1 MNEKM
6 QQALEQA
13 YRWEHGDD
21 PTLFP
26 ILNEMHGS
34 LLHQL
39 LVMGT
44 ILSDR
49 HLFPVY
55 LLALVVIAIATVL
68 LQRDPSKR
76 IAKKALWRDVLAV
89 FVLTFA
95 FGGLLIYG
103 LKHGLH
109 TPRPFVTWA
118 PEDRN
123 RLGFLVEIG
132 EDYMSFP
139 SGHAAFATMVAIC
152 LWPALGKRGRV
163 LACLFVAWAACS
175 RVGLGLHHPVDVLG
189 GIALSLVVGLIVRK
203 AVRRLQDCAIS
214 RKP

>member
-1 MNEKM
+1 MNDKM

-26 ILNEMHGS
+26 ILTELHGS
-34 LLHQL
+34 LYHRL

-49 HLFPVY
+49 HFFPVY
-55 LLALVVIAIATVL
+55 LLVMVVIAAATVL
-68 LQRDPSKR
+68 LQRNPRKR
-76 IAKKALWRDVLAV
+76 IAKKKLWRDVIAV

-95 FGGLLIYG
+95 FGGLLVYG

-118 PEDRN
+118 PEDRSQ
-123 RLGFLVEIG
+123 LGSLVEVG

-139 SGHAAFATMVAIC
+139 SGHAAFATMVAVS

-163 LACLFVAWAACS
+163 LACLFVVWAAWS
-175 RVGLGLHHPVDVLG
+175 RVALGLHHPVDVFG
-189 GIALSLVVGLIVRK
+189 GVVLALVVALTMRK
-203 AVRRLQDCAIS
+203 GIRRLQHSGVS
-214 RKP
+214 REP